1 MKRFLLMATVASVA
15 FALPAVGQT
24 PIPGYKMGDASIKR
38 SPVTLEDFDK
48 LKQAV
53 LFTEE
58 DARQLRL
65 AGALLVPQ
73 TEKILDVWYGF
84 VGSHPFLVHYFTNKQ
99 TGKPEADY
107 LNRVRARFGRWIKD
121 TTDAQ
126 YDQAWLDYQQEI
138 ALRHHRD
145 GKNKTDGAPSVDQIN
160 LRYITAF
167 IVPISATI
175 EPFLATGGQSLEAVK
190 KMMAAWNKSVTLQAI
205 LWSYPYVKDGQF

>member
-38 SPVTLEDFDK
+38 SPVTLEDFEK
-48 LKQAV
+48 LKQVA

-58 DARQLRL
+58 DARHLKL
-65 AGALLVPQ
+65 AGAILVPQ
-73 TEKILDVWYGF
+73 TERILDVWYGF
-84 VGSHPFLVHYFTNKQ
+84 VGSHPFLLHYFTNKQ
-99 TGKPEADY
+99 TGKPEIDY
-107 LNRVRARFGRWIKD
+107 LNRVRARFGCWIKD
-121 TTDAQ
+121 TTDVQ

-145 GKNKTDGAPSVDQIN
+145 GKNKTDGVSSVDQIN

-175 EPFLATGGQSLEAVK
+175 EPFLVESGQSADSIK
-190 KMMAAWNKSVTLQAI
+190 KMMAAWNKSITLQAI
-205 LWSYPYVKDGQF
+205 LWSHPYVKEGQF